1 MQATYILK
9 QMDKHQMEKAIK
21 QADNLIKR
29 EVENLLR
36 REIDNINALGH
47 DLANFSPD
55 AQKALIELTNGK
67 IKTES

>member
-1 MQATYILK
+1 
-9 QMDKHQMEKAIK
+9 MEKAIK